1 MKRVFAVV
9 LMGAVLGGGAVCGQ
23 TTDTAGDSGM
33 DTGIATTEGG
43 KLVITGHMAPAADVK
58 VPAGQHA
65 LLAEVDV
72 KEGQAVKKGQQ
83 LAKLDDAIQQATV
96 DLAKHAAETTV
107 LVRYAQNQLDSA
119 RNQWEKVKN
128 NQGFSPEEKR
138 QKELDVKQAELGL
151 EKEKEE
157 QVENQIKL
165 KQEENRLDH
174 MTIRSPIDGYVLRV
188 NKQAGEETDDEPLI
202 EVVDTSKLYAIFDM
216 PRQEF
221 GKVHVGDSETVKAE
235 GKTLPAKVISVDPV
249 IDLASGLFRVKM
261 EVDNAGS
268 RIPAGVDVTWVAR

>member
-1 MKRVFAVV
+1 MTRVYLIGLVC
-9 LMGAVLGGGAVCGQ
+9 LMAGLMLGQ
-23 TTDTAGDSGM
+23 TAGP
-33 DTGIATTEGG
+33 EG

-58 VPAGQHA
+58 VAAGIRA
-65 LLAEVDV
+65 LLSEVNV

-83 LAKLDDAIQQATV
+83 IAKLDDAIQQATV
-96 DLAKHAAETTV
+96 ALAKHSAETTV

-119 RNQWEKVKN
+119 KNQWEKVKN

-157 QVENQIKL
+157 QAENQIKL
-165 KQEENRLDH
+165 QQEQNRLDH

-188 NKQAGEETDDEPLI
+188 NKQAGEETDDDPLI

-221 GKVHVGDSETVKAE
+221 GKVRVGDKETVQTE
-235 GKTLPAKVISVDPV
+235 GLTRDATVISVDPV
-249 IDLASGLFRVKM
+249 MDLASGLFRVKM
-261 EVDNAGS
+261 EVDNSDGKV
-268 RIPAGVDVTWVAR
+268 PAGVDVVWEAK

>member
-1 MKRVFAVV
+1 MTRVYSVGLVCLMAGVV
-9 LMGAVLGGGAVCGQ
+9 MGQAA
-23 TTDTAGDSGM
+23 APGD
-33 DTGIATTEGG
+33 G

-58 VPAGQHA
+58 VPAGMRA
-65 LLAEVDV
+65 LLASVDV

-83 LAKLDDAIQQATV
+83 IAKLDDAIQQATV
-96 DLAKHAAETTV
+96 ALAKHAAETTV

-119 RNQWEKVKN
+119 QNQWEKVKN

-157 QVENQIKL
+157 QAENQIKL
-165 KQEENRLDH
+165 QQEQNRLDH
-174 MTIRSPIDGYVLRV
+174 MTIRSPIDGYVVRV

-221 GKVHVGDSETVKAE
+221 GKVRVGDKERVQTE
-235 GKTLPAKVISVDPV
+235 GVTRDAMVISVDPV
-249 IDLASGLFRVKM
+249 MDLASGLFRVKM
-261 EVDNAGS
+261 EVDNADG
-268 RIPAGVDVTWVAR
+268 RMPAGVDVTWEAR